1 MGKPLTT
8 TSCDQGIDPT
18 VVELQYVGK
27 WSEGDTRRMPCF
39 YVYEFMDSQGVRYRY
54 TQKARDTTS
63 IFCGICDHL
72 RKSDSVEVKARF
84 GCCSF
89 TYRKSPHYDSEDWL
103 QEARY
108 FVRPQMMRAP
118 KKRARTM
125 RSWERENVAE
135 WSP

>member
-18 VVELQYVGK
+18 VVELRYVGQ
-27 WSEGDTRRMPCF
+27 WSEGGTGGMPGF

-54 TQKARDTTS
+54 TQKARVSTS
-63 IFCGICDHL
+63 MFCSICDYL
-72 RKSDSVEVKARF
+72 RNGDFVEVKARF

-89 TYRKSPHYDSEDWL
+89 TYRKSSHHDGEDWFK
-103 QEARY
+103 EARH

-118 KKRARTM
+118 KKRARKM
-125 RSWERENVAE
+125 HRWERENVAE
-135 WSP
+135 WSS